1 MKRKIWYGPAY
12 LLEGFIFAT
21 GVHNKSPF
29 LTITSFVG
37 AIATTI
43 ADLNSRRLDIKDAK
57 QSIKAKYEA
66 QSC

>member
-37 AIATTI
+37 AVATTI
-43 ADLNSRRLDIKDAK
+43 ADLNSRRLDIRDAK
-57 QSIKAKYEA
+57 RAEREKNRGI
-66 QSC
+66 

>member
-1 MKRKIWYGPAY
+1 MNRKIWYGPAY

-29 LTITSFVG
+29 LTITSFIG
-37 AIATTI
+37 AAVTTI

-57 QSIKAKYEA
+57 KAVKEKYEA